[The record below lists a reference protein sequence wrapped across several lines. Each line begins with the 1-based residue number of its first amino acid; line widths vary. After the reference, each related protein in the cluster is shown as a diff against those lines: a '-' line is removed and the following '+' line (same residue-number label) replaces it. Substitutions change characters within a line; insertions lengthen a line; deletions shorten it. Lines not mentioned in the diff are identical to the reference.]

1 MYKQIFDLRQ
11 YDRDIYEIFSTD
23 QLIWQTFQLRMQ
35 GFKAFQDTA
44 QGAGMIDAF
53 KVGFSVSLLMVS
65 MAAAGAPDGGEL
77 YAVHCAACHGTT
89 GGGGVGVPL
98 SLSSFLNSIDDDF
111 LRRTIRHGRPGRVM
125 PAFSKLSDAQIDAI
139 VRFIRAWSDKPA
151 PQYSGSPVRGDAVHG
166 KSLYASYCAAC
177 HGEEGE
183 GGKGTGV
190 TFSRRRNLPII
201 APALNNPGF
210 LAAATDEMIRHTL
223 QFGREDTP
231 MRSFL
236 VQGLSEQDIDDL
248 VSYVRYFETREPPH
262 RKLARDESRIIEA
275 ESNYTLEE
283 TVENLKQALV
293 SQNFIL
299 IRTDTLEHGLVP
311 EGEENPKEIILHF
324 CNFSFLFDALAVDP
338 RVGMFLPCR
347 ITVVER
353 AGKVMVSAI
362 NPLYLSHLFNNAELD
377 EYCLK
382 MHGLYSA
389 IIEEATL

>member
-1 MYKQIFDLRQ
+1 MAGIFIKYFLL
-11 YDRDIYEIFSTD
+11 IYGVANIPA
-23 QLIWQTFQLRMQ
+23 MQ
-35 GFKAFQDTA
+35 ARTGACLDT
-44 QGAGMIDAF
+44 GSGSGMNDAF
-53 KVGFSVSLLMVS
+53 NIMV
-65 MAAAGAPDGGEL
+65 AAGLLLLTMAVAAAPDGGEL
-77 YAVHCAACHGTT
+77 YAVHCAACHGDT
-89 GGGGVGVPL
+89 GRGGVGVPL
-98 SLSSFLNSIDDDF
+98 SFPSFLNSIDDDF

-139 VRFIRAWSDKPA
+139 VGYIRAWSDKPA
-151 PQYSGSPVRGDAVHG
+151 PQYSSAPVRGDVVHG
-166 KSLYASYCAAC
+166 KSLYAGYCAGC
-177 HGEEGE
+177 HGENGE

-210 LAAATDEMIRHTL
+210 LAAASDEMIRHTL
-223 QFGREDTP
+223 QYGRENTP

-236 VQGLSEQDIDDL
+236 VQGLSEQDIQDL
-248 VSYVRYFETREPPH
+248 VSYVRSFETRPPPYREPA
-262 RKLARDESRIIEA
+262 KEESRIIEV
-275 ESNYTLEE
+275 ESGYTLEE

-311 EGEENPKEIILHF
+311 EGEENPRQIILHF
-324 CNFSFLFDALAVDP
+324 CNFSFLFDALTVDP

-377 EYCLK
+377 EYCHK
-382 MHGLYSA
+382 MHDLYSV

>member
-1 MYKQIFDLRQ
+1 MFRLC
-11 YDRDIYEIFSTD
+11 
-23 QLIWQTFQLRMQ
+23 MQ
-35 GFKAFQDTA
+35 GLKAFLDTER
-44 QGAGMIDAF
+44 GSGMNDAF
-53 KVGFSVSLLMVS
+53 NILLATGLLLVS
-65 MAAAGAPDGGEL
+65 MTAAGAPDGARL
-77 YAVHCAACHGTT
+77 YAANCAACHGDT

-98 SLSSFLNSIDDDF
+98 SLPSFLNSIDDDF
-111 LRRTIRHGRPGRVM
+111 LRKTIRHGRPGRVM

-139 VRFIRAWSDKPA
+139 AGYIRAWSDKPA
-151 PQYSGSPVRGDAVHG
+151 PQYSRGAVRGDAVHG
-166 KSLYASYCAAC
+166 KTLYSSYCAVC
-177 HGEEGE
+177 HGAEGE

-210 LAAATDEMIRHTL
+210 LAAASDQMIRHTL
-223 QFGREDTP
+223 QFGREGTP

-248 VSYVRYFETREPPH
+248 VSYVRSFEEQQHSSLKPGE
-262 RKLARDESRIIEA
+262 KESRIIEA

-283 TVENLKQALV
+283 TVENLKDSLV

-311 EGEENPKEIILHF
+311 EGEEDPKEVILHF
-324 CNFSFLFDALAVDP
+324 CNFSFLFDALTVDP

-353 AGKVMVSAI
+353 DGKVMVSAI

-377 EYCLK
+377 EYCHK
-382 MHGLYSA
+382 MHDLYSA